1 MMDINFTLIGQIL
14 TFVVFIWFT
23 LKYVWPPI
31 TKAMQEREQ
40 HIADGLAAADKGQRD
55 LELATHKSVEI
66 LQEAKINAARIV
78 DQANKRGSRI
88 IEESKESARQ
98 ESQRLIDQAYAEI
111 EQHVNQVKRDLQKQA
126 ADLALI
132 MAEKIVQRDI
142 DANTHKQLLAGLVT
156 EIE

>member
-31 TKAMQEREQ
+31 TKAMQEREKR
-40 HIADGLAAADKGQRD
+40 IADGLAAADKGQRD

-66 LQEAKINAARIV
+66 MQEAKVNAARIV
-78 DQANKRGSRI
+78 EQANKRATRI
-88 IEESKESARQ
+88 VEEAKENARL

-111 EQHVNQVKRDLQKQA
+111 EQHVNHVKRELQKQA
-126 ADLALI
+126 ASLALT

-142 DANTHKQLLAGLVT
+142 DSNTHKQLLEGLVT